1 MHKRLILVF
10 LLIIF
15 FYSSRVAFATLFI
28 NEIMYDLPGSDSTS
42 SKSREWIEVYNSGSS
57 DIPIDASKWRI
68 YDGAANKTING
79 EVDFS
84 IPALSYVIFAGNKDT
99 FLTEHTSFSGLVYDT
114 GITSLNNSGAT
125 LKILDQNG
133 NVVDSVSY
141 TSSEGGAGDGNSLQ
155 KISSTWVS
163 GVPTPGV
170 ANQPTDSG
178 NNNSSSEATGALIN
192 NPSASSTSYSS
203 DKNSTP
209 KSKVSEDP
217 KITTKII
224 MKNVAFVGAPILL
237 QAMSFGY
244 SKEQLHF
251 GKYFWNFGDG
261 DSKEVLANS
270 TDKVTHTYFYPGEY
284 AINLE
289 YYTNPYSDK
298 SDAVD
303 TLVLKVIPED
313 IVISKVGDEKDF
325 FVEVSNNMN
334 NEADISGWV
343 LSSSSH
349 SFVFP
354 RNTVLGS
361 KKKMMLSPKITN
373 LTFVDKDT
381 LRLLTKEGDL
391 VFDYNGAL
399 NANTPILVVNKKEK
413 VLTGAVSTNEGNI
426 DYLKINPIDEPFKE
440 NLEASAIGSNLSEH
454 NSTLSSAPTMPVVIF
469 LLFLGGGATSVYFI
483 RKKKTQTMSGED
495 FEILN

>member
-1 MHKRLILVF
+1 
-10 LLIIF
+10 
-15 FYSSRVAFATLFI
+15 
-28 NEIMYDLPGSDSTS
+28 
-42 SKSREWIEVYNSGSS
+42 
-57 DIPIDASKWRI
+57 
-68 YDGAANKTING
+68 
-79 EVDFS
+79 VDFS

-99 FLTEHTSFSGLVYDT
+99 FLAEHTSFSGLVYDT

-133 NVVDSVSY
+133 NVVDSVTY
-141 TSSEGGAGDGNSLQ
+141 TSSQGGAGDGNSLQ
-155 KISSTWVS
+155 KISNAWVS
-163 GVPTPGV
+163 GAPTPGT
-170 ANQPTDSG
+170 ANQSTDSG
-178 NNNSSSEATGALIN
+178 NNNSNSEATGALIN
-192 NPSASSTSYSS
+192 NSSTSSTSS
-203 DKNSTP
+203 SSNKSSTP

-217 KITTKII
+217 KITTNII
-224 MKNVAFVGAPILL
+224 MKDVAFVGAPIVL
-237 QAMSFGY
+237 QATSFGY

-261 DSKEVLANS
+261 DSKEILANN
-270 TDKVTHTYFYPGEY
+270 TDKVTHTYFYPGDY
-284 AINLE
+284 TVSLE
-289 YYTNPYSDK
+289 YYANPYSDIR
-298 SDAVD
+298 DAID
-303 TLVLKVIPED
+303 TLVVKVVPED
-313 IVISKVGDEKDF
+313 LVISKVGDEKDF

-361 KKKMMLSPKITN
+361 KKKMILSPKITH
-373 LTFVDKDT
+373 LAFVDKDT

-399 NANTPILVVNKKEK
+399 NANTPILLVNKKEK
-413 VLTGAVSTNEGNI
+413 VSTSMVSTKEGNI
-426 DYLKINPIDEPFKE
+426 DYLKINPIDEPFKK
-440 NLEASAIGSNLSEH
+440 NLEANTIDSNLSKYKPD
-454 NSTLSSAPTMPVVIF
+454 LSSPSPVPVFIF
-469 LLFLGGGATSVYFI
+469 LLFLGGGATSIYFI